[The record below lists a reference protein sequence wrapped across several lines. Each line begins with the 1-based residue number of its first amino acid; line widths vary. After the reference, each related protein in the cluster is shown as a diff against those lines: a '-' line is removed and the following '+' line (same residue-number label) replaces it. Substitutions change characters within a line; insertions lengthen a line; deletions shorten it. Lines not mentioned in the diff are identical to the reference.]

1 MQTCFAD
8 LRSQDAVEGLRCAHD
23 ALFEAE
29 LMTIEATSD
38 FEVLSEKN
46 SAVKEELEA
55 KSRAVEELDKAKEVA
70 ANEAKRLVEICKQV
84 QIEADDATQLF
95 FSNMPKEQSVEELEL
110 AIESERAALEL
121 MHEGNGGVIKEFEK
135 RQREIDRLK
144 ARLIEVKE
152 ALTELETSID
162 TVRKKW
168 EPRLDKLV
176 KRISSS
182 FSYNMKQINCAGEV
196 SVHKDDNF
204 DQWAIQIQVK
214 FR

>member
-1 MQTCFAD
+1 
-8 LRSQDAVEGLRCAHD
+8 
-23 ALFEAE
+23 
-29 LMTIEATSD
+29 MTIEASSD

-46 SAVKEELEA
+46 SAVKKELEA
-55 KSRAVEELDKAKEVA
+55 KGRTVEELEKAKEVA
-70 ANEAKRLVEICKQV
+70 GSEAKRLIEICKKV

-95 FSNMPKEQSVEELEL
+95 FSNMPKDQSVEELEA